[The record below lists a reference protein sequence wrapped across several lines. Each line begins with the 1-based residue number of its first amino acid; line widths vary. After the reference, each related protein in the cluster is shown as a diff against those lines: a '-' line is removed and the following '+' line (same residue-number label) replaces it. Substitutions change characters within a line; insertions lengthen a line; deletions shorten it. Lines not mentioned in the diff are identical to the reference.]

1 VKPALL
7 AAAVVLAG
15 CSTTISSSTPNQDAR
30 ADAAD
35 FVPPGEVTIRVR
47 NDGTRML
54 YVQAS
59 GWSGQEVM
67 SIVKPGGGAVRNDT
81 CELCNCSTCPSC
93 SVCGRAAAHVAE
105 IMPGT
110 WLDFPW
116 DQTDWT
122 VIENGC
128 GSTLECEQ
136 PTLVAPGALTAQAR
150 YSDTFSPPD
159 MTQETYI
166 GTAVTAQT
174 EFMHPAT
181 DIVVV
186 SIQ

>member
-1 VKPALL
+1 MLV
-7 AAAVVLAG
+7 AAIFLAG
-15 CSTTISSSTPNQDAR
+15 CSTQIPSSTPDAR
-30 ADAAD
+30 ADATD
-35 FVPPGEVTIRVR
+35 FTPPGEVTIRVR
-47 NDGTRML
+47 NDGARVL

-59 GWSGQEVM
+59 GWSGQEVT
-67 SIVKPGGGAVRNDT
+67 SILRPGGVRVRNDT

-105 IMPGT
+105 MMPGT

-122 VIENGC
+122 VIQDGC
-128 GSTLECEQ
+128 RPTLECEQ
-136 PTLVAPGALTAQAR
+136 PTLVPAGPLTARAV
-150 YSDTFSPPD
+150 YSDSYSPLD

-181 DIVVV
+181 DVVVV